1 MFLKYEHKNHVYN
14 VEVEKED
21 GNYYI
26 TYDDK
31 TYTVTATEVNV
42 GHLKIELGD
51 RTIKSV
57 ISEGDDSKY
66 VFLNGDVFEV
76 TPIALTGVKRKKGD
90 EEEGDLKSP
99 ISGKVVKVEVQD
111 GQEVEKGDVLMVI
124 EAMKMEYLIKAP
136 YDGVVK
142 KINFNEDEQIDIG
155 EKTVEIEKDVEE
167 E

>member
-14 VEVEKED
+14 VEVERED
-21 GNYYI
+21 DKYYI

-31 TYTVTATEVNV
+31 TYTVTAAEVNV

-51 RTIKSV
+51 RVIKSV
-57 ISEGDDSKY
+57 ISEGEESKY
-66 VFLNGDVFEV
+66 IFLNGDVFEV
-76 TPIALTGVKRKKGD
+76 TPIELTGVKRKKGK
-90 EEEGDLKSP
+90 EEGDLNSP
-99 ISGKVVKVEVQD
+99 ISGKVVKVEVEERE
-111 GQEVEKGDVLMVI
+111 GVKKGDVIMVI

-142 KINFNEDEQIDIG
+142 KIMFKEDEQIDIG
-155 EKTVEIEKDVEE
+155 QQTIELEKEVEE